1 MRERADK
8 QRRVR
13 KSNSLNQA
21 KFRLNPNE
29 YRLLMF
35 CATQIKPMT
44 ADVPNEFRI
53 YGKEYAE
60 TFGISEANAYKQI
73 REGLDATW
81 EASFYEWLP
90 SGRNKEPG
98 WIRKRFVITQQYH
111 PSEGYGSLTLHPDF
125 LQHLVDLREQYTD
138 YEVRN
143 LQSMRSF
150 NAMRMYDLLIQF
162 RTIGRR
168 DFDLEWFKQVMGLE
182 DSYPR
187 WTDIRK
193 HVLLPS
199 LRQIEKQTD
208 VDVIKNDKGELFSA
222 YKRGGKVQGFT
233 IEFRHKAQQT
243 LDLDDPEQPEPVE
256 LVDEHDWQRQGYA
269 TEGEYREALA
279 LQQRFGVTF
288 TGAKDYLRYRA
299 RLDRLKSEEC

>member
-1 MRERADK
+1 MRHKPEK

-13 KSNSLNQA
+13 KSNALNQA

-90 SGRNKEPG
+90 QGKHKEPG

-143 LQSMRSF
+143 LQSLRSF
-150 NAMRMYDLLIQF
+150 NAMRLYDLMIQF

-168 DFDLEWFKQVMGLE
+168 DFDLDWFKEVMGLE

-187 WTDIRK
+187 WTDVRK

-199 LRQIEKQTD
+199 LRQIERQTD
-208 VDVIKNDKGELFSA
+208 IEIIKTDKNELFSA

-243 LDLDDPEQPEPVE
+243 LDLDDPAQPNDGEV
-256 LVDEHDWQRQGYA
+256 VNEHGWQTLGYA
-269 TEGEYREALA
+269 SEGEYREAQELSKRYGV
-279 LQQRFGVTF
+279 RFVDAREF
-288 TGAKDYLRYRA
+288 LRYRA
-299 RLDRLKSEEC
+299 RLHALQEG